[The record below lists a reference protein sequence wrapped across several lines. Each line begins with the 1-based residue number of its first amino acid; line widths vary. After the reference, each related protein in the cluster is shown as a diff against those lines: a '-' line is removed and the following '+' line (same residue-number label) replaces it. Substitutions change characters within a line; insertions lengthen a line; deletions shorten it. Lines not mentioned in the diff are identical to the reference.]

1 MVELGITEN
10 GYKTERKGF
19 MNRENNKYINTISGE
34 TLTALEMNTYV
45 QSETKRQ
52 YEELTGDDFETIPAD
67 EQMDMYL
74 SQWDHQLHSDWK
86 VIE

>member
-1 MVELGITEN
+1 
-10 GYKTERKGF
+10 
-19 MNRENNKYINTISGE
+19 MNRENNEYLNTISGE

-67 EQMDMYL
+67 EQMDIYL

>member
-1 MVELGITEN
+1 
-10 GYKTERKGF
+10 
-19 MNRENNKYINTISGE
+19 MNRENNKYLNTISGE
-34 TLTALEMNTYV
+34 VLTALEMNTYI

-74 SQWDHQLHSDWK
+74 SQWDHQLHNDWK